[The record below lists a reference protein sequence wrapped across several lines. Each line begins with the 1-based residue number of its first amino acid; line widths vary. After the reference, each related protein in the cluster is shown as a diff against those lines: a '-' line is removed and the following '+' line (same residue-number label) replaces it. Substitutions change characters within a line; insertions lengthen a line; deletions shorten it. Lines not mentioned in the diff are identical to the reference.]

1 METIYNK
8 EKAFLDTLDTSVLFG
23 KRILVCGKGGS
34 GKSTVITLLANA
46 LSRMKY
52 EVVVLDGD
60 ASNPGGLA
68 RLLFGLKEGVKPLIN
83 FFGGREKVEC
93 PVDDPSIL
101 TRLNDE
107 IPITKKLINISEL
120 PKEYYVQKNGIT
132 LLQVGKINQPFEG
145 CDGPMSKVTRDFIL
159 EGDAVTLIDVE
170 AGVEHYGRGI
180 EKNVDIV
187 IVVVDPTFES
197 ILIAQKVAI
206 LCQGMG
212 IKKQGVIINKISTN
226 ATKLYVEQELFERG
240 LNVYGLVKYDKGLFE
255 SGLMGSS
262 INIDAAINGVKK
274 IVSNIIKDVKEE
286 RVRFKYENII

>member
-1 METIYNK
+1 MDTVYAKTKASPETVSRSI
-8 EKAFLDTLDTSVLFG
+8 LFG

-46 LSRMKY
+46 LSKKKF
-52 EVVVLDGD
+52 EVVILDGD

-68 RLLFGLKEGVKPLIN
+68 RLLFGLKEGVKPLID

-101 TRLNDE
+101 TRLNDK
-107 IPITKKLINISEL
+107 IPITKKLINISEI
-120 PKEYYVQKNGIT
+120 PEEYYVQRNGIT

-145 CDGPMSKVTRDFIL
+145 CDGPLSKVARDFIL

-170 AGVEHYGRGI
+170 AGIEHYGRGI

-197 ILIAQKVAI
+197 ILIAQKVSI

-212 IKKQGVIINKISTN
+212 IKNYGIIINKISTN
-226 ATKLYVEQELFERG
+226 HLNLYIEKELIEKG
-240 LNVYGLVKYDKGLFE
+240 LEIYGSIKYDDRLFKAGLI
-255 SGLMGSS
+255 GSS
-262 INIDAAINGVKK
+262 TNPGTAIGSTTK
-274 IVSNIIKDVKEE
+274 IVQSIMKA
-286 RVRFKYENII
+286 FT

>member
-1 METIYNK
+1 MDTIYNK
-8 EKAFLDTLDTSVLFG
+8 TEASPDTVSTSVLFG

-46 LSRMKY
+46 LSKKKY

-68 RLLFGLKEGVKPLIN
+68 RLLFGMKESVKPLID

-107 IPITKKLINISEL
+107 IPITKKHIKISEI
-120 PKEYYVQKNGIT
+120 PEEYFVQRNGIT

-170 AGVEHYGRGI
+170 AGIEHYGRGI
-180 EKNVDIV
+180 EKNVDQV

-197 ILIAQKVAI
+197 ILIAQKVSI

-212 IKKQGVIINKISTN
+212 IKNYGIIINKISTN
-226 ATKLYVEQELFERG
+226 VLKLYVEQELFERG
-240 LNVYGLVKYDKGLFE
+240 LDVYGL
-255 SGLMGSS
+255 
-262 INIDAAINGVKK
+262 IT
-274 IVSNIIKDVKEE
+274 
-286 RVRFKYENII
+286 YE